1 MGKWLNNLS
10 LRKKLFL
17 LVGFAVVSLVS
28 SMVISQ
34 FIITRIKVGG
44 WTFRGME
51 IKAQFIDDFSQARV
65 DLLLLNNL
73 LRAQAHAFDESLAE
87 KAMKLVGH
95 QQELAADMHAIVY
108 KSDDPSRPYCGACH
122 AVAEDSAVVSAY
134 REMENSTGLLRKI
147 IEERFIPLARAGQS
161 EEAMQVLTAEFMP
174 VHEKLMSST
183 ESATDELHAAREQL
197 KDVSM
202 AEVRNW
208 SLFFIGGGAV
218 SVLMVILL
226 SVLFVGMIVRTLNAI
241 VAELDQAA
249 NSITDEARHTSE
261 ATQQLA
267 EMASEMAASLEETS
281 ASLEEITAMVQQN
294 DSNSSEADGA
304 MRRNTEVSTRANLDI
319 SEMQTSMQHIK
330 KDSDEI
336 SSIIK
341 GIEGIAFQTNLL
353 ALNAAVEAARAGE
366 QGAGF
371 AVVADEV
378 RNLAMRAA
386 ESAKNSSIL
395 IERAIKNVDDGLG
408 KVNSVVAQSSDVS
421 EGSKKVSVLI
431 GEISTAS
438 REQTQGIVQIN
449 KSVTEMDTGTQHLAA
464 SAQEL
469 AVVADA
475 VMSQAIMLR
484 DNIQTLTELMEG
496 HGAGRTTG
504 AAQNIIKQ
512 ERLPARTR
520 TS

>member
-1 MGKWLNNLS
+1 MKWLNNLS

-44 WTFRGME
+44 WTFRGIE
-51 IKAQFIDDFSQARV
+51 LKAQFIDDFSQARV

-73 LRAQAHAFDESLAE
+73 LRVQAHTFDESLAK
-87 KAMKLVGH
+87 KAVQLISH

-122 AVAEDSAVVSAY
+122 AVAEDSAVVTAY
-134 REMENSTGLLRKI
+134 KEMENSAVLLRKV
-147 IEERFIPLARAGQS
+147 IEERLIPLAKAGKG
-161 EEAMQVLTAEFMP
+161 EEAMQVLTAEFVP
-174 VHEKLMSST
+174 IHEKLMRST
-183 ESATDELHAAREQL
+183 EAATDELRAAREQL
-197 KDVSM
+197 KDVSI

-208 SLFFIGGGAV
+208 SLFFIVGGAI
-218 SVLMVILL
+218 SVLVVSLL
-226 SVLFVGMIVRTLNAI
+226 SVLFVGIIVRTLNAI
-241 VAELDQAA
+241 VVDLDQAT

-281 ASLEEITAMVQQN
+281 ASLEEVTAMIQQN
-294 DSNSSEADGA
+294 DANSSEADGA
-304 MRRNTEVSTRANLDI
+304 MRRNAEVSTLANLDI
-319 SEMQTSMQHIK
+319 GEMQTSMQHIK

-353 ALNAAVEAARAGE
+353 ALNAAVEAARAGQ

-386 ESAKNSSIL
+386 EAARNSSTL

-408 KVNSVVAQSSDVS
+408 KVDSVVAQSSDVS
-421 EGSKKVSVLI
+421 EGSRKVSVLI

-438 REQTQGIVQIN
+438 REQTLGIVQIN
-449 KSVTEMDTGTQHLAA
+449 KSVSEMDTGTQQLAA
-464 SAQEL
+464 RAQEL
-469 AVVADA
+469 AVIADS

-484 DNIQTLTELMEG
+484 DNIQTLTELMDG
-496 HGAGRTTG
+496 HRAGDRNAKST
-504 AAQNIIKQ
+504 
-512 ERLPARTR
+512 LPARI
-520 TS
+520 SKHG

>member
-1 MGKWLNNLS
+1 MQWLNNLS
-10 LRKKLFL
+10 LRRKLFL

-28 SMVISQ
+28 SMAISQ

-44 WTFRGME
+44 WTSRGME

-65 DLLLLNNL
+65 ELLLLNNL
-73 LRAQAHAFDESLAE
+73 LRVQAHAFDESLAE
-87 KAMKLVGH
+87 KAVKLVGH
-95 QQELAADMHAIVY
+95 QQELAADMHAIVN

-122 AVAEDSAVVSAY
+122 AVAEDSAVVTAY
-134 REMENSTGLLRKI
+134 KEMETSAGLLRKV
-147 IEERFIPLARAGQS
+147 IEERFLPLARAGQG
-161 EEAMQVLTAEFMP
+161 EEAIQVLTAEFVP
-174 VHEKLMSST
+174 VHEKLMRST
-183 ESATDELHAAREQL
+183 EAATDELRAAREQL

-208 SLFFIGGGAV
+208 SLFFIVGGTI
-218 SVLMVILL
+218 SVLVVSLL

-241 VAELDQAA
+241 VIDLDQAA
-249 NSITDEARHTSE
+249 NRITNEARHTSK

-267 EMASEMAASLEETS
+267 EMASEMAASLEKTS
-281 ASLEEITAMVQQN
+281 TSLEEITVMIQQN
-294 DSNSSEADGA
+294 DSNSSEANGA
-304 MRRNTEVSTRANLDI
+304 MRRNAEVSNRANLDI
-319 SEMQTSMQHIK
+319 GEMQTSMQHIK

-341 GIEGIAFQTNLL
+341 GIESIAFQTNLL
-353 ALNAAVEAARAGE
+353 ALNAAVEAARAGQ

-386 ESAKNSSIL
+386 ESAKNSSTL
-395 IERAIKNVDDGLG
+395 IERALKNVNDGLD
-408 KVNSVVAQSSDVS
+408 KVDSVVTQSNDVS

-438 REQTQGIVQIN
+438 QEQTQGIIQIN
-449 KSVTEMDTGTQHLAA
+449 KSVAEMDTGTQQLAA

-469 AVVADA
+469 AVIADA

-484 DNIQTLTELMEG
+484 DDIQTLTELM
-496 HGAGRTTG
+496 
-504 AAQNIIKQ
+504 
-512 ERLPARTR
+512 
-520 TS
+520 